1 MKELFRNILKKI
13 VEGAIFI
20 YCKIVHRVK
29 IEGTE
34 NIPNDGP
41 LIFCGN
47 HRTFLDPPLIKVTA
61 KRETH
66 FLAKESLYKNP
77 FLAFLGWVFEAIPVK
92 RDSKDINAIKSSL
105 KYLKKGECIALF
117 PEGTR
122 NGLAKGEKVKDGAA
136 FFTIRSGAK
145 VIPIGISGKTGCF
158 SKVTIRY
165 GKPLDYSKYKKA
177 QDERKALEEVTE
189 DIMNNIIELTKVN
202 Y

>member
-1 MKELFRNILKKI
+1 MKQFFKNILKKI
-13 VEGAIFI
+13 VEGAIFL
-20 YCKIVHRVK
+20 YCKIVHRAK

-34 NIPNDGP
+34 NIPKEEP

-61 KRETH
+61 KREAF

-77 FLAFLGWVFEAIPVK
+77 FLAFLGWIFEAIPVK
-92 RDSKDINAIKSSL
+92 RDSKDINAIKTSL
-105 KYLKKGECIALF
+105 KHLKKGECIALF

-136 FFTIRSGAK
+136 FFAVKSGAK
-145 VIPIGISGKTGCF
+145 VIPVGISGKTGAF
-158 SKVTIRY
+158 SKVIIRY

-177 QDERKALEEVTE
+177 EDEKQALEEVTE
-189 DIMNNIIELTKVN
+189 DIMKHIIELTK
-202 Y
+202 

>member
-1 MKELFRNILKKI
+1 MKQFFKNILKKI
-13 VEGAIFI
+13 VEGAIFL
-20 YCKIVHRVK
+20 YCKVIHRVK

-34 NIPNDGP
+34 NIPKEGA

-61 KRETH
+61 KREAH
-66 FLAKESLYKNP
+66 FLAKQELYKNP
-77 FLAFLGWVFEAIPVK
+77 FLSFLGWIFEAIPVK

-136 FFTIRSGAK
+136 FFAIRSGAR
-145 VIPIGISGKTGCF
+145 VIPVGIAGKTGAF

-165 GKPLDYSKYKKA
+165 GAPLDYSAYKKTE
-177 QDERKALEEVTE
+177 DEKEALEAVTE
-189 DIMNNIIELTKVN
+189 DIMNHIIELTK
-202 Y
+202 

>member
-1 MKELFRNILKKI
+1 MKQFFKNILKKI
-13 VEGAIFI
+13 VEGAIFL
-20 YCKIVHRVK
+20 YCKVVHRVK

-34 NIPNDGP
+34 NIPKEGA

-61 KRETH
+61 KREAH
-66 FLAKESLYKNP
+66 FLAKQELYKNP
-77 FLAFLGWVFEAIPVK
+77 FLSFLGWIFEAVPVK

-136 FFTIRSGAK
+136 FFAIRSGAK
-145 VIPIGISGKTGCF
+145 VIPVGITGKTGAF

-165 GKPLDYSKYKKA
+165 GAPLEYSAYKKA
-177 QDERKALEEVTE
+177 EDEKEALETVTE
-189 DIMNNIIELTKVN
+189 DIMNHIIELTK
-202 Y
+202 